1 MPKIEMNGQTYEAF
15 VDESL
20 LAVARKNKAHIGYA
34 CGGNGLCQTCE
45 VIVES
50 GMEALSPINDVEK
63 AWLTAEKQQNGHR
76 LACQC
81 QLIAD
86 KPVKVMTRAEKA
98 RYLFNRAFKEQPK
111 EPSTHPQGYPG
122 EFFTWLGMETLAHL
136 SAVPMVSVNVIQRVI
151 DGKLTFQTVSDTIN
165 AVNERLPEIN
175 QIITEVANN
184 LPKLAGDLGKGL
196 EPVINS
202 TGDLLKNIGNSV
214 SSGDLNKSLEP
225 VVNSVSEVVKGL
237 TDTVSKV
244 IGSGTQSA
252 DGAAQ
257 AQEVKPVKIEVKKS

>member
-1 MPKIEMNGQTYEAF
+1 MPKIEMNGQTYDAF
-15 VDESL
+15 VDETL

-50 GMEALSPINDVEK
+50 GMDALSPMNDVEK

-81 QLIAD
+81 RFTAD
-86 KPVKVMTRAEKA
+86 KPVKVLTRAEKA
-98 RYLFNRAFKEQPK
+98 RQVFNRAFKEQPK
-111 EPSTHPQGYPG
+111 EPSTHPQGYVG
-122 EFFTWLGMETLAHL
+122 EFFTWLGMETLSHL
-136 SAVPMVSVNVIQRVI
+136 AAVPMVSVNVIQRVI
-151 DGKLTFQTVSDTIN
+151 DGKLTLQAVSDTIN
-165 AVNERLPEIN
+165 AANERFPEIN
-175 QIITEVANN
+175 QIVTDVANN
-184 LPKLAGDLGKGL
+184 LPKIAGDLGKGL

-225 VVNSVSEVVKGL
+225 VVNSVSDVVKGL

-244 IGSGTQSA
+244 IGSATQST
-252 DGAAQ
+252 GTTAQ
-257 AQEVKPVKIEVKKS
+257 AQEVTPVKVEIKKG

>member
-1 MPKIEMNGQTYEAF
+1 MPKLEMNGQTYDAF

-50 GMEALSPINDVEK
+50 GMDALSPMNDVEK
-63 AWLTAEKQQNGHR
+63 AWLTAEKQKNGHR

-81 QLIAD
+81 QIVAD
-86 KPVKVMTRAEKA
+86 KPVKVLTRAEKA
-98 RYLFNRAFKEQPK
+98 RHIFNRAFKEQPK
-111 EPSTHPQGYPG
+111 EPSTHPQGYVG
-122 EFFTWLGMETLAHL
+122 EFFTWLGIETLSHL

-151 DGKLTFQTVSDTIN
+151 EGKLTLQSVSDTLN
-165 AVNERLPEIN
+165 AANERFPEIN
-175 QIITEVANN
+175 QIVTDVANN
-184 LPKLAGDLGKGL
+184 LPKIAGDLGKGL

-202 TGDLLKNIGNSV
+202 TGDLLKNIGNAV

-225 VVNSVSEVVKGL
+225 VVNSVSDMVKGV
-237 TDTVSKV
+237 TDTVSKM
-244 IGSGTQSA
+244 IGSATQSVSPS
-252 DGAAQ
+252 
-257 AQEVKPVKIEVKKS
+257 AQEVTPVKVEIKKA

>member
-1 MPKIEMNGQTYEAF
+1 MPKIEMNGQTYDAF

-50 GMEALSPINDVEK
+50 GMDALSPLNDVEK
-63 AWLTAEKQQNGHR
+63 AWLTAEKQRNGHR

-86 KPVKVMTRAEKA
+86 KPIKVTTRAEKA
-98 RYLFNRAFKEQPK
+98 RHVFNRAFKEQPK
-111 EPSTHPQGYPG
+111 EPSTHPQGYVG
-122 EFFTWLGMETLAHL
+122 EFFTWLGTETLSHL
-136 SAVPMVSVNVIQRVI
+136 SAIPFVSVNVVQRII
-151 DGKLTFQTVSDTIN
+151 DGKLTLQAVSDTIN
-165 AVNERLPEIN
+165 AANERFPEIN
-175 QIITEVANN
+175 QIVTEVTNS
-184 LPKLAGDLGKGL
+184 LPKIASDLGKGL

-202 TGDLLKNIGNSV
+202 TGDLLKNIGNAV
-214 SSGDLNKSLEP
+214 SSSDLNKSLEP
-225 VVNSVSEVVKGL
+225 VVNSVSDMVKGL

-244 IGSGTQSA
+244 IGSATQSTSTS
-252 DGAAQ
+252 
-257 AQEVKPVKIEVKKS
+257 AQEVTPVKVEIKKG